1 MNKTIT
7 QSPTEALEAAMKL
20 AQNVETQSEAHAA
33 FHELYETL
41 RCDNPELASMVHMLW
56 REYVASQRSITFW
69 QELCQVEKHLSERIT
84 ENHVQLRQ
92 NYLRLMQEQ

>member
-7 QSPTEALEAAMKL
+7 QPPTKALETAVKL
-20 AQNVETQSEAHAA
+20 AQDVETQNEAHAT
-33 FHELYETL
+33 FNELYENL
-41 RCDNPELASMVHMLW
+41 RSSDPDLATMLQILW
-56 REYVASQRSITFW
+56 REYVTSQRSITFW

-84 ENHVQLRQ
+84 ENHLQLRQ